1 MSDMRG
7 GHSLAGWT
15 RLTPEYSGALAEFLR
30 AEEYRCVTLSERLKG
45 WANRGT
51 SGYRLC
57 GLDGSRPWIHHSG
70 IFPSAASAARNSGFI
85 DGAAL
90 LQPDGGGLCILPG
103 NDEGIR
109 EFISIADAGGA
120 LSALTGP
127 GEDLDRVAAVLEVAP
142 LEARKYLLMRLP
154 PPSSPDI
161 HPESVSL
168 GPKAIARK
176 GGIEI
181 RRATIRDFSSLCS
194 LHEAYER
201 EEIRSHQLLFAAWL
215 PERIMG
221 ILRKQIA
228 VVAISEG
235 KIVGKANTNARGL
248 GVDQLGGIYVSP
260 EARRRGVGSMMV
272 ESLVSFLVSLGRGVC
287 LYVRPENEEARRL
300 YVTLGFIDAGTYA
313 SYRFH

>member
-1 MSDMRG
+1 M
-7 GHSLAGWT
+7 
-15 RLTPEYSGALAEFLR
+15 

-70 IFPSAASAARNSGFI
+70 IFPSAASTARNSGFI

-90 LQPDGGGLCILPG
+90 LQPDGRGLCILPG

-168 GPKAIARK
+168 GQKAIARK

-228 VVAISEG
+228 VVAIIEG

-248 GVDQLGGIYVSP
+248 GVDQLGGIYVS
-260 EARRRGVGSMMV
+260 RRRGA
-272 ESLVSFLVSLGRGVC
+272 
-287 LYVRPENEEARRL
+287 EAL
-300 YVTLGFIDAGTYA
+300 DP
-313 SYRFH
+313 